1 MPVLAILGLVV
12 PLPGGAALAA
22 GSPREEAVLQAR
34 AGNLEAALASLRRQV
49 AEGTSDRLVAMDLA
63 TLLQENGRDAEAVAV
78 FAHAADP
85 APPSYALLA
94 ATRANRNLRRYG
106 EAARLAR
113 AGVAAFPDEPVW
125 PVLLSLILSDSN
137 QTKAALAA
145 LRMPAAAGAPP
156 LEIRLAEG
164 YAHRRAGD
172 RWAALRAYGQALLI
186 VPDNREAKAEVAGIL
201 QGLRGPFGASALA
214 GTNRTLAADEA
225 AAKVRWGAEI
235 RPPEPARRFEGTDAA
250 LARLDTLISAQR
262 AAARPDAGLL
272 RRLRLDRLVAL
283 RDRVRMA
290 EVVAEAEALR
300 RDGPLPAY
308 ARLALG
314 DALLHLKRP
323 DEAAVEYTAVLE
335 ADPRDL
341 KGRYGLFF
349 ASVEREDFAKAYAV
363 ADEIVGTMPVWQ
375 YYVNSPQRYP
385 NTDYTYAAVTAGQAR
400 LWGNQVA
407 AGFDT
412 VAGIAAAAPPN
423 AHARGA
429 LASAMSARGWPR
441 AADAEAQVAASL
453 APDDVDRK
461 IGLAEMALARHRL
474 AEADERVAALVAL
487 YPENVSIQRL
497 KRELE
502 AQRGTLIEIE
512 AKPANTRGGGVWS
525 SGRELESTIRV
536 SSPVIGD
543 AWRVFALGGVAFANP
558 QEGRAQRNLVGGGVA
573 IQLPDLAATAYG
585 TQSFGTLSRGGGG
598 ATLDWEPTD
607 QIKFGV
613 AGQVFS
619 TDTPLRALLYGIT
632 ANQVSASAMYRWD
645 ETRQIRAVAAYLPF
659 SDGNRRQATGVD
671 FAQRLISVPHFDL
684 TGRVEVY
691 GSRNSLVG
699 APYYNPKAD
708 FSAGGG
714 LTAQHMIWR
723 RYDTSITQVLK
734 ADAGLYAERGYKANW
749 TAAATY
755 EHRWRFDP
763 RTEFAYGVSVF
774 RRVYDGSPETGVAV
788 QLALRQRL

>member
-1 MPVLAILGLVV
+1 MKAH
-12 PLPGGAALAA
+12 A
-22 GSPREEAVLQAR
+22 EAR
-34 AGNLEAALASLRRQV
+34 A
-49 AEGTSDRLVAMDLA
+49 
-63 TLLQENGRDAEAVAV
+63 
-78 FAHAADP
+78 H
-85 APPSYALLA
+85 
-94 ATRANRNLRRYG
+94 
-106 EAARLAR
+106 
-113 AGVAAFPDEPVW
+113 
-125 PVLLSLILSDSN
+125 
-137 QTKAALAA
+137 
-145 LRMPAAAGAPP
+145 
-156 LEIRLAEG
+156 
-164 YAHRRAGD
+164 
-172 RWAALRAYGQALLI
+172 
-186 VPDNREAKAEVAGIL
+186 
-201 QGLRGPFGASALA
+201 FG
-214 GTNRTLAADEA
+214 
-225 AAKVRWGAEI
+225 
-235 RPPEPARRFEGTDAA
+235 F
-250 LARLDTLISAQR
+250 
-262 AAARPDAGLL
+262 
-272 RRLRLDRLVAL
+272 
-283 RDRVRMA
+283 
-290 EVVAEAEALR
+290 
-300 RDGPLPAY
+300 
-308 ARLALG
+308 
-314 DALLHLKRP
+314 
-323 DEAAVEYTAVLE
+323 
-335 ADPRDL
+335 
-341 KGRYGLFF
+341 
-349 ASVEREDFAKAYAV
+349 
-363 ADEIVGTMPVWQ
+363 
-375 YYVNSPQRYP
+375 
-385 NTDYTYAAVTAGQAR
+385 
-400 LWGNQVA
+400 
-407 AGFDT
+407 
-412 VAGIAAAAPPN
+412 
-423 AHARGA
+423 
-429 LASAMSARGWPR
+429 
-441 AADAEAQVAASL
+441 
-453 APDDVDRK
+453 
-461 IGLAEMALARHRL
+461 ARHRL

-525 SGRELESTIRV
+525 SGSELESTIRV